1 MAALPGPSG
10 QSPACLQ
17 QGRQSWLAP
26 SWRGLPFNYQA
37 LVTTGVTCCFF

>member
-1 MAALPGPSG
+1 MAALPGPLG
-10 QSPACLQ
+10 PVPCLSLA
-17 QGRQSWLAP
+17 GKVVLAP